1 MAAGTCDKTCLNK
14 SATENWIGNFHGDF
28 LEVTVRERN
37 KQIGSNIKNP
47 KKHICNEY
55 LKNKLLA
62 KLGN

>member
-1 MAAGTCDKTCLNK
+1 MPFACDKTCSNK
-14 SATENWIGNFHGDF
+14 SATENFHGDF

-47 KKHICNEY
+47 KKHIRNEY

-62 KLGN
+62 KLGI